1 MGKDNHSSL
10 DLLNILAQSKL
21 PVEIT
26 ALLRFILATHGSRE
40 LVIRLDCQIIV
51 PDWEIGQQVGA
62 TGGYPPNSTHPN
74 RLHEA
79 RVRTEPEMH
88 ESDKALPPKTV
99 SESRVVMSRQ
109 MMPDDANPWGYVHG
123 GTIMKM
129 VDEAAGSAAIRHTR
143 MRVSTAAIDYMSFLH
158 PIHVGDLVTV
168 KASVNDVGRT
178 SMEVGVRVE
187 AENMLTGDVKYTS
200 SCYLVMV
207 ALNEDGEPAPVP
219 PIVPESPDER
229 RRMAAAKIRRKR
241 RRQLQHELKSTA

>member
-1 MGKDNHSSL
+1 MN
-10 DLLNILAQSKL
+10 
-21 PVEIT
+21 
-26 ALLRFILATHGSRE
+26 
-40 LVIRLDCQIIV
+40 
-51 PDWEIGQQVGA
+51 
-62 TGGYPPNSTHPN
+62 
-74 RLHEA
+74 
-79 RVRTEPEMH
+79 
-88 ESDKALPPKTV
+88 ESENQLQAKPV

-158 PIHVGDLVTV
+158 PVHVGDLVTV
-168 KASVNDVGRT
+168 KASLNDVGRT

-207 ALNEDGEPAPVP
+207 ALDNQGQPAQVP
-219 PIVPESPDER
+219 PIVPETPNDH

-241 RRQLQHELKSTA
+241 RRQLQHELKTTA